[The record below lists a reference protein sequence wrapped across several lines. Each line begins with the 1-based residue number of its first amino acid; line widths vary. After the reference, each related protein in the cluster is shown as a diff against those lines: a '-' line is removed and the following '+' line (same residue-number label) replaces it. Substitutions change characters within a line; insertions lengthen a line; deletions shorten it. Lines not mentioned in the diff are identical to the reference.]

1 MNIDYARRQMIDQ
14 QVRAWTILDA
24 PVLETLAAT
33 EREHF
38 VPPGYESLAFADMEI
53 PLGHGQAMMTP
64 TIEGR
69 VLQALELQ
77 GDENVLEIGTGSGF
91 LTACL
96 ASLAQSV
103 TSVDLY
109 AEFVERA
116 GTTLE
121 DAGIDNVKLL
131 TMDATQELPP
141 GRFDVI
147 VITGSI
153 ATLDQRYV
161 DALQPDGRL
170 FVIIG
175 EPPVMEARLIR
186 RTGDHDWDSE
196 TLFETTLDPLVNG
209 GLPPQFSF

>member
-24 PVLETLAAT
+24 PVLETLAAI
-33 EREHF
+33 ERERF

-69 VLQALELQ
+69 VLQALELA
-77 GDENVLEIGTGSGF
+77 GSENVLEIGTGSGF

-96 ASLAQSV
+96 ASLAHSV
-103 TSVDLY
+103 TSIDLHTD
-109 AEFVERA
+109 FVQRA
-116 GTTLE
+116 GTTLADCGIE
-121 DAGIDNVKLL
+121 DVSLL
-131 TMDATQELPP
+131 TMDGTQELPQ
-141 GRFDVI
+141 GKFDVI
-147 VITGSI
+147 VVTGSL
-153 ATLDQRYV
+153 AALDQRYI

-170 FVIIG
+170 FVVVG

-186 RTGDHDWDSE
+186 RTGDHDWESE
-196 TLFETTLDPLVNG
+196 TLFETTLSPLVNG
-209 GLPPQFSF
+209 GPPPQFSF